1 MNDIKQLLEQI
12 HELRCAVDAAKLERD
27 ALIDGLLTAEQ
38 RTQLREI
45 RDEFEERI
53 EHTLN
58 RIDDLDQQVRVAVRQ
73 HGESVK
79 TDHLHAVYV
88 QPSPTWDSEGLLA
101 MSKNPEFVWL
111 REFMRESAP
120 RVQIRIVK

>member
-1 MNDIKQLLEQI
+1 MNDIKQMLEKIQ
-12 HELRCAVDAAKLERD
+12 ELRCAVDAAKLERD

-38 RTQLREI
+38 RTQMREI

-53 EHTLN
+53 EHTLKH
-58 RIDDLDQQVRVAVRQ
+58 IDDLDQQVRIAVRQ

-88 QPSPTWDSEGLLA
+88 QPSPTWDTEGLLA

-120 RVQIRIVK
+120 RVQIRITK